1 MQLNLDRKAPPT
13 VTQPREVPSLG
24 YNAAAYAIAFTITM
38 GVTVAHEDY
47 SKRMNI
53 GPASLS
59 ASAGRTNTVWFEDKG
74 GAGGSWLAKAVAE
87 MHAGIPDKAWE
98 DVPDTSKFDIDS
110 ML

>member
-1 MQLNLDRKAPPT
+1 MQVNLERKAPPT
-13 VTQPREVPSLG
+13 VTQSRQMPYLG
-24 YNAAAYAIAFTITM
+24 YNASAYALAFTITM
-38 GVTVAHEDY
+38 GSTVAHEDY
-47 SKRMNI
+47 DKRMTI

-59 ASAGRTNTVWFEDKG
+59 ASADRTNTVWLEEKG
-74 GAGGSWLAKAVAE
+74 GAGESWLAKAIAE